1 MRIAFIFLFLVTTTL
16 AQGLDGGVN
25 TWIQLV
31 DGADTGMLFVLEAE
45 GNRIYTGTTKGIYI
59 SRDHGH
65 TWHTTLPEE
74 AAITAIAIDGKT
86 VYAGA
91 SAKGVFR
98 SDDAGVTWKPL
109 QDGLRCDDVNGEC
122 YCGEVRRILITRDKI
137 FNVMFWRGTYTS
149 KDKGETWHE
158 ASKEW
163 ALGARKILSMTEFD
177 GYLWKATD
185 GDIMYR
191 SPDNGETW
199 EFATNL
205 IRGSW
210 VNDWA
215 VLNNRL
221 YVAGEKSIGRWN
233 ENTRDL

>member
-1 MRIAFIFLFLVTTTL
+1 MDSNFHAKTVFICVFLVTTTL
-16 AQGLDGGVN
+16 AQGLDGDIN
-25 TWIQLV
+25 TWIQLD
-31 DGADTGMLFVLEAE
+31 DGMAMGRIHALEAGE
-45 GNRIYTGTTKGIYI
+45 NRLYAGASNGIFI
-59 SRDHGH
+59 SQDNGR
-65 TWHTTLPEE
+65 TWHRTLPEE
-74 AAITAIAIDGKT
+74 AITAITAIAIDGET

-91 SAKGVFR
+91 WAKGVFR

-149 KDKGETWHE
+149 KDKGETWNE
-158 ASKEW
+158 ASREW
-163 ALGARKILSMTEFD
+163 DLGARKILSMTEFD

-199 EFATNL
+199 E
-205 IRGSW
+205 IRH
-210 VNDWA
+210 
-215 VLNNRL
+215 
-221 YVAGEKSIGRWN
+221 
-233 ENTRDL
+233 